1 MSKQKIRS
9 DFDRLEY
16 GETEKIFAGINSGT
30 WSFNKRLEI
39 SSAVE
44 RMVLPGGSKLGKNET
59 YDADTLIIY
68 DTA

>member
-16 GETEKIFAGINSGT
+16 GETEEIFAGINSGT
-30 WSFNKRLEI
+30 WNFNKRLEI

-44 RMVLPGGSKLGKNET
+44 GMVLPCGSKLGKN
-59 YDADTLIIY
+59 
-68 DTA
+68 

>member
-39 SSAVE
+39 FSAVE
-44 RMVLPGGSKLGKNET
+44 GMVLPCGSKLGKN
-59 YDADTLIIY
+59 
-68 DTA
+68 